1 MQEKLHQASLRQA
14 GRRSPKGPASVFSVF
29 LLPSPVSTVSVDCQ
43 LSKDENMKNKKP
55 NAEQVCKQ
63 IEDFVVPRLRL
74 SPIDRAVYFHLLRH
88 SRFEGRVRIRFS
100 IPWLAKGAGLS
111 HPPVRWAVRRLA
123 ARGVLRLVER
133 GNTGHLVEV
142 RVPEEIRAAGIG
154 RMARRPL
161 SRRRID
167 DLEGLDFW
175 KHRALRRAI
184 HAREG
189 GRCFYCQRPLTRF
202 MRCLDHV
209 VPRVEVEDNSYRNL
223 VSCCVDCNSLKRG
236 RPGKDFVR
244 CLHREGRMSAAK
256 LADRLRTLDALAS
269 GKLRPPA
276 AGRGHM
282 ANPL

>member
-1 MQEKLHQASLRQA
+1 
-14 GRRSPKGPASVFSVF
+14 
-29 LLPSPVSTVSVDCQ
+29 
-43 LSKDENMKNKKP
+43 MKNKKP

-63 IEDFVVPRLRL
+63 IEDFVAPRLRL

-88 SRFEGRVRIRFS
+88 SRFEGKVRIRFS
-100 IPWLAKGAGLS
+100 IPWLARGAGIC
-111 HPPVRWAVRRLA
+111 HPSVRWAVRRLA
-123 ARGVLRLVER
+123 ARGVLRVVER

-161 SRRRID
+161 GAKRID

-175 KHRALRRAI
+175 KHRGLRRAI

-189 GRCFYCQRPLTRF
+189 GRCFYCQRLLTRF

-223 VSCCVDCNSLKRG
+223 VSCCVECNSMKRG
-236 RPGKDFVR
+236 RTGKDFIR
-244 CLHREGRMSAAK
+244 SMYREGRISAAQ
-256 LADRLRTLDALAS
+256 LAARVRVLDALAA
-269 GKLRPPA
+269 GRLRPSLA
-276 AGRGHM
+276 SLEHM